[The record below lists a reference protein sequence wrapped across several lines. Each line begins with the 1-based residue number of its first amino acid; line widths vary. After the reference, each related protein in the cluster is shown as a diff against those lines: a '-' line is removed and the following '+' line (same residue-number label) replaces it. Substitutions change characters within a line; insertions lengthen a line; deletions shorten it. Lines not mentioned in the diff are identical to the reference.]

1 MYLVR
6 GTGMYL
12 GKGVE
17 IVKQQL
23 PSCFR
28 SQALPADNIAL

>member
-6 GTGMYL
+6 RTGTYL

-23 PSCFR
+23 PSRFR
-28 SQALPADNIAL
+28 SQALPADNIVL